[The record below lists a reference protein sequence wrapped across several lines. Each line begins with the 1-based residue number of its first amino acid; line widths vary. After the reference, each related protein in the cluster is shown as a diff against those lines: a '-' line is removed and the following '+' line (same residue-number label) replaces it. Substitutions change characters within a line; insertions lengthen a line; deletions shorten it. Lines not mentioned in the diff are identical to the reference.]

1 MTKKYPSNAER
12 QKAYRHRMA
21 LDRRNVTAEVMRTE
35 QERIKKLPASVR
47 GISTSTGDIERTL
60 EWLRVHEYGQLDS
73 LTRFI
78 RLRTELRESK
88 RFGKVVG
95 KLLSKG

>member
-1 MTKKYPSNAER
+1 MKKKYESNAER
-12 QKAYRHRMA
+12 QKAYRHRVA
-21 LDRRNVTAEVMRTE
+21 INNCNVTDEVMRAE
-35 QERIKKLPASVR
+35 QERIKKLPAGVR

-78 RLRTELRESK
+78 RLRTELRDSPK
-88 RFGKVVG
+88 FRKAAG

>member
-1 MTKKYPSNAER
+1 MKKKYESNAER
-12 QKAYRHRMA
+12 QKAYRHRVA
-21 LDRRNVTAEVMRTE
+21 INNCNVTDEVMRAE
-35 QERIKKLPASVR
+35 QERIKKLPAGVR

-60 EWLRVHEYGQLDS
+60 EWLLDS

-78 RLRTELRESK
+78 RLRTELRDSPK
-88 RFGKVVG
+88 FRKAAG